1 MRCWLQTERLAI
13 VWHFVFVFTCFYL
26 QPSAS
31 YKVDKATLD
40 PLSFP
45 RHTGI
50 REATLLLVREKSG
63 RYTLLREPLF
73 LDRCIV
79 CTEAD
84 WEDYFE
90 VQEISSKETFIF
102 KVRVYALSL
111 LISQIPTHKFKY
123 AFLNLSGRGRCPNQT
138 MVHPAA
144 VPFAGNG
151 RLAKETQRT
160 CQHYDQRDDDALLIC
175 LRYLRYEH

>member
-1 MRCWLQTERLAI
+1 M
-13 VWHFVFVFTCFYL
+13 
-26 QPSAS
+26 
-31 YKVDKATLD
+31 DKATLE

-102 KVRVYALSL
+102 KVNL
-111 LISQIPTHKFKY
+111 FKY
-123 AFLNLSGRGRCPNQT
+123 
-138 MVHPAA
+138 
-144 VPFAGNG
+144 
-151 RLAKETQRT
+151 
-160 CQHYDQRDDDALLIC
+160 YDIV
-175 LRYLRYEH
+175 